1 MRSLTRSLCL
11 AASLATAALCPA
23 QAAAT
28 TPYGTGCYYQRA
40 SFFETF
46 PTGSFDLG
54 GTIAAPRGYSMIF
67 IGEGYLVLP
76 LQTAWRPPTAAASQ
90 IILPD
95 DGVSPAQP
103 LGFPLQYPGGTT
115 ESIWVSSNGFLTLAA
130 TTNSQCC
137 AGDPVGMVSGPPRIA
152 MLWMDMNPTA
162 GGTIKFE
169 RSTAN
174 GGTAW
179 LTFEAVREYGTN
191 VPNTFQVAF
200 YNYGQI
206 DVLYGPCGNTG
217 NTGLSGWSPGGN
229 VLSPGAVNM
238 SQVIQAPFLTGPD
251 RDPLRI
257 ASTGRP
263 RIGTTMPV
271 TTSNVPANSP
281 FVLVALGLQGYPQG
295 LSLDALGMFGC
306 LQYASFETSFGL
318 VPSGGTATWQL
329 AVPNNP
335 DIVGRRGYLQSLAFA
350 PDANGPG
357 LITSNALDLLAGVQ

>member
-1 MRSLTRSLCL
+1 
-11 AASLATAALCPA
+11 
-23 QAAAT
+23 
-28 TPYGTGCYYQRA
+28 
-40 SFFETF
+40 
-46 PTGSFDLG
+46 
-54 GTIAAPRGYSMIF
+54 
-67 IGEGYLVLP
+67 
-76 LQTAWRPPTAAASQ
+76 
-90 IILPD
+90 
-95 DGVSPAQP
+95 
-103 LGFPLQYPGGTT
+103 
-115 ESIWVSSNGFLTLAA
+115 
-130 TTNSQCC
+130 
-137 AGDPVGMVSGPPRIA
+137 MVSGPPRIA

-335 DIVGRRGYLQSLAFA
+335 EIVGRRGYLQSLAFA